1 LSFLFLSKIGYA
13 VTDNVSTLK
22 LVDAGVSKEDLSMIE
37 TVMSVINIIISF
49 VIGKY
54 TSGPKPM
61 SLYLKIVPSR

>member
-1 LSFLFLSKIGYA
+1 LFLSKIGYA

-22 LVDAGVSKEDLSMIE
+22 LIDAGVSKEDLSMID
-37 TVMSVINIIISF
+37 TVMSGVNVIISF

-61 SLYLKIVPSR
+61 SLYLKIIPAR

>member
-1 LSFLFLSKIGYA
+1 
-13 VTDNVSTLK
+13 VSTLK

-37 TVMSVINIIISF
+37 TVMSVINVIISF